1 MKGIVLG
8 SHLVPDGFVGAC
20 VTSFAFELHSTSD
33 SPETL
38 AFGEFLLGRR
48 GAALGGERVST
59 DMRSAVGV
67 VTGLVNKIADF
78 SADRAD
84 EGR

>member
-8 SHLVPDGFVGAC
+8 GHLVPDGFVGAC
-20 VTSFAFELHSTSD
+20 VTGFAFELHGTSD
-33 SPETL
+33 SAETF
-38 AFGEFLLGRR
+38 AFGEFLFGRR
-48 GAALGGERVST
+48 CAALGGERVST
-59 DMRSAVGV
+59 DMGLSVGV
-67 VTGLVNKIADF
+67 VAGLVNKIADF